1 MLKWVTLSLFLAVGV
16 LLPTQSFAAIDEVL
30 LEMDGLYCPF
40 CSAPTERR
48 VRKAMDASSSKLWI
62 NDGIIVFTI
71 APQTPFCP
79 EAGIKKLEQSS
90 YNYVSMTV
98 KATGK
103 LSAASGGTVL
113 EVPENDISF
122 KLEDSDDITLK
133 AKNFMDSATGKTVT
147 IVGKYYP
154 NPQNPKLPILK
165 VEQAS

>member
-1 MLKWVTLSLFLAVGV
+1 MLKRFILSLFLAVGV
-16 LLPTQSFAAIDEVL
+16 LLPAHSFAAIDEVL

-48 VRKAMDASSSKLWI
+48 VRKAMDASSSEQWLK
-62 NDGIIVFTI
+62 DGIIRFEI
-71 APQTPFCP
+71 APNTPFRP
-79 EAGIKKLEQSS
+79 EAGIKKLEESS
-90 YNYVSMTV
+90 YNYVSMTI

-103 LSAASGGTVL
+103 LSVASGGTVL